1 MKVVKNIHVICCK
14 EAAYSDG
21 DAVIGEDE
29 GGVDAGEL
37 GVGHVELS
45 LFRKSPKKRGFNSEE
60 NKRIGLGKFRKRKK
74 EDQNNKWPL
83 CVQIYT
89 ENETKF

>member
-1 MKVVKNIHVICCK
+1 MCNNKHLEDGGNLLGGDGNI
-14 EAAYSDG
+14 
-21 DAVIGEDE
+21 VIGEDE

-60 NKRIGLGKFRKRKK
+60 NKRIGLGKIRKRKK
-74 EDQNNKWPL
+74 EDQNN
-83 CVQIYT
+83 
-89 ENETKF
+89 E